1 MLSNIIDPLKPKKK
15 KENTWK
21 KKKKLATSYE
31 KYICYGF
38 DFVMVFL
45 FWLIIFYSIYINL
58 LFLLLCSIFFFALFG
73 NEQRWNL
80 KQARKQL
87 QVKQVQQ

>member
-15 KENTWK
+15 KGKHVK

-58 LFLLLCSIFFFALFG
+58 LFCYYALFFFALFG

>member
-1 MLSNIIDPLKPKKK
+1 MKNIFATDLILLWFFCFDWSSFIAFILIYFFVIML
-15 KENTWK
+15 
-21 KKKKLATSYE
+21 Y
-31 KYICYGF
+31 
-38 DFVMVFL
+38 
-45 FWLIIFYSIYINL
+45 
-58 LFLLLCSIFFFALFG
+58 FFFALFG